1 MDGVSHDIKDLLSF
15 VGAIVVWGDT
25 VFKSLQQIHSE
36 VFTGEIIDLLQLMM
50 GLRPNKPIS

>member
-25 VFKSLQQIHSE
+25 VFKSL
-36 VFTGEIIDLLQLMM
+36 
-50 GLRPNKPIS
+50 